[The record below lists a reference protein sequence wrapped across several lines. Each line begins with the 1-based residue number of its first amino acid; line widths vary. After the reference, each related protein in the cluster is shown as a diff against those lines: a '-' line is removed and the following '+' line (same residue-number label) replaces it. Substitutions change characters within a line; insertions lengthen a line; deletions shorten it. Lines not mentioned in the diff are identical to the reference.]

1 MAKARRQKGEEQK
14 SESPACVLL
23 HQKLCLSVDVDNK
36 RIFGYT
42 ELKIQL
48 REGTEQIALNAG
60 NLSIGNV
67 TVDGEQSK
75 FEYSPH
81 FQDKSSEDERRWSSV
96 ECSNSAATTAS
107 SLYISTLAQEALPN
121 LVIQC
126 QKSDTMLSNGNVE
139 ENTENEASVVPNN
152 ADEQAADGCNG
163 HLVDKAQNVKLVHI
177 DYSLEGPE
185 TGIHF
190 TKSLAHTNSQI
201 KRACCWFP
209 CMDSLNQC
217 CSFDLEF
224 TVRGDFLAV
233 SNGNLLYQVLTKDD
247 PPRKTFV
254 YELTSPVSAHHI
266 SLAVGPL
273 EVLPDGHNTV
283 VSHMCFSPNLPKL
296 QHTMGFFH
304 TVYSYY
310 EEYLGGEFPLGSYKQ
325 IFLPP
330 EVLVSSTCLGASMCV
345 FSSDLLYDERVLDQA
360 IDTRMK
366 LAHALARQ
374 WFGVY
379 VTAEDPV
386 DEWLLDGLAGFL
398 TDNFMKRFLG
408 NNEARFRRFKA
419 NCAVCKV
426 DVSGLTALS
435 STAASTDLYGTQ
447 AIGFYGKIRSWKA
460 VAVLQM
466 LEKQMGPDSFQ
477 KILQMIIGR
486 ELGTSRS
493 KKLSTREFRHLVN
506 RVGNLERPFLKE
518 FFPRWIESCGCP
530 LMRMGVSYSKRRNM
544 VELAVMRDCTA
555 ANSGFMST
563 DNNSGSESVMSGK
576 EGGDGGWPGMMSIRV
591 HELDGVY
598 DHPVLPLAGE
608 AWQLVELQCH
618 SKLSA
623 KRNPKSKKGAKPD
636 GSDDNADLANQDAPR
651 SGMESPL
658 LWIRIDPEMEYL
670 AEIHFHQPIQMWI
683 NQLEKDKDVVAQ
695 SQAIAVLERLPQLS
709 FPVVNALNNFLH
721 DSKAFW
727 RVRIEAAYTLAVTAS
742 EETDLTG
749 LLHLVKF
756 YKSRR
761 FDPDIGLPRPNDF
774 RDIPEYFVLEAIP
787 HAVALARGANK
798 RSPREAIEFILQ
810 LLKYN
815 DNNGNPYSDVYWLAA
830 MVQAIGE
837 LEFGQQS
844 ISYLTSLLKRIDRLL
859 QLDSF
864 MPSYNGVLT
873 VSCVRALAQI
883 ALKMSTS
890 VSVGHI
896 YELIKPFRSS
906 RNPWKVR
913 IEASKVLL
921 DLEFHYNSL
930 DEAISLFLKFLYDE
944 QSLRG
949 QSKLALHVM
958 HLCQVNV
965 ESKME
970 SQISYATLVSLLD
983 LLTSRM
989 SYNNI
994 YLRHHVFCILQIVA
1008 GRSPTLFGVPKPIPP
1023 TTVPETFGDAQNG
1036 MAPLE
1041 QPVQVPQETSADVQP
1056 STQVPLEVSADVD
1069 PQLHLVVEV
1078 STDVEQQQARDMT
1091 VEISTDTSKHFD
1103 VPPAEGTRLLEP
1115 STATSMQND
1124 DLPVVEM
1131 MPPKEPDALPVVKGA
1146 VSREPSTDTSK
1157 HFGGVPIIVENVR
1170 EANSVSQGSERRPNV
1185 LKIRVRQSSS
1195 KADEGSTRNL
1205 GQTPARSAR
1214 GNENEVGPCS
1224 SVSVDAPARSARG
1237 TPKVNNNEEANSFHD
1252 RDSRMTT
1259 SIASANKQLS
1269 MHDEI
1274 SKDLQC
1280 TADSKYE
1287 DAGGNKAKIPSEEE
1301 AKEKKKKEKK
1311 EKDKEKKRK
1320 REDKLDKKDDPE
1332 YLERKRLKKEKKR
1345 LEKERAKMES
1355 KGIVAATS
1363 SEPPRIV
1370 VKPVVVPVPGP
1381 SIVPQVSRETNK
1393 VQQQSGAPKIRIKI
1407 KGFGLGRSTPSE
1419 K

>member
-14 SESPACVLL
+14 PESPGCVLL
-23 HQKLCLSVDVDNK
+23 HQKLCLSIDVESK

-42 ELKIQL
+42 ELKILL

-60 NLSIGNV
+60 NLSIGSV
-67 TVDGEQSK
+67 TVDGEPPNFK
-75 FEYSPH
+75 YLPH
-81 FQDKSSEDERRWSSV
+81 FQDSGEDERRWSSV
-96 ECSNSAATTAS
+96 ECSNSAADAAS
-107 SLYISTLAQEALPN
+107 SLYISTLAKEASPN

-126 QKSDTMLSNGNVE
+126 QNCDPLLSNGKVE
-139 ENTENEASVVPNN
+139 ENTENGATVGSNN
-152 ADEQAADGCNG
+152 CDEQTADGCNG
-163 HLVDKAQNVKLVHI
+163 HSEEKAHNVKLVHI
-177 DYSLEGPE
+177 DYSLEGSE

-190 TKSLAHTNSQI
+190 TKKLAHTNSQLG
-201 KRACCWFP
+201 RACCWFP

-224 TVRGDFLAV
+224 TVGADFLAV

-254 YELTSPVSAHHI
+254 YKLTSPVSAHHI
-266 SLAVGPL
+266 SLVVGPI
-273 EVLPDGHNTV
+273 EVLPDSHNNV
-283 VSHMCFSPNLPKL
+283 VSHMCLSPNSPKL
-296 QHTMGFFH
+296 QHTVGFFH

-310 EEYLGGEFPLGSYKQ
+310 EEYLGGPFPFGSYKQ
-325 IFLPP
+325 IFLPS
-330 EVLVSSTCLGASMCV
+330 EVLVSSTSLGASMCV

-360 IDTRMK
+360 IDTRIK

-379 VTAEDPV
+379 MTAEDPV

-398 TDNFMKRFLG
+398 TDNYIKRFLG

-419 NCAVCKV
+419 NCAVCKL
-426 DVSGLTALS
+426 DVSGVTALS
-435 STAASTDLYGTQ
+435 SAAASTDLYGTQ
-447 AIGFYGKIRSWKA
+447 AIGLYGKVRSWKA

-477 KILQMIIGR
+477 KILQTTVGR
-486 ELGTSRS
+486 ELGASRS

-506 RVGNLERPFLKE
+506 KVGNLERPFLKE

-530 LMRMGVSYSKRRNM
+530 LIRMGVSYNKRRNM

-555 ANSGFMST
+555 VNSGFIST

-576 EGGDGGWPGMMSIRV
+576 EGGDGGWPGMMSIRL
-591 HELDGVY
+591 HEVEGVY

-608 AWQLVELQCH
+608 TWQLVELQCH

-623 KRNPKSKKGAKPD
+623 KRNPKPKKGVKAD
-636 GSDDNADLANQDAPR
+636 GSDDNADLANQDVPR
-651 SGMESPL
+651 AGMDSPL
-658 LWIRIDPEMEYL
+658 LWIRVDPEMEYL
-670 AEIHFHQPIQMWI
+670 AEIHFHQPVQLWI

-695 SQAIAVLERLPQLS
+695 AQAITVLEKLPQLS
-709 FPVVNALNNFLH
+709 FSVVNALNNFLH

-787 HAVALARGANK
+787 HAVALARAANK

-815 DNNGNPYSDVYWLAA
+815 DNNGNPYSDVYWLAT

-844 ISYLTSLLKRIDRLL
+844 ISYLKSLLKRIDRLL

-873 VSCVRALAQI
+873 VSCVRTLAQI
-883 ALKMSTS
+883 ALKMSSS

-906 RNPWKVR
+906 GNPWKVR
-913 IEASKVLL
+913 VEASKVLL
-921 DLEFHYNSL
+921 DLEFHYKGL
-930 DEAISLFLKFLYDE
+930 DEAILLFLKFLDE
-944 QSLRG
+944 EHFLRG
-949 QSKLALHVM
+949 ESKLALHVM
-958 HLCQVNV
+958 HLCQVNF
-965 ESKME
+965 EAKMDNH
-970 SQISYATLVSLLD
+970 ISYNSLVSLLD
-983 LLTSRM
+983 LLSSRK

-1008 GRSPTLFGVPKPIPP
+1008 GRPPTLYGVPKPAPPAPIPK
-1023 TTVPETFGDAQNG
+1023 TFGAAAQTSTVP
-1036 MAPLE
+1036 LE
-1041 QPVQVPQETSADVQP
+1041 HPI
-1056 STQVPLEVSADVD
+1056 QVPLEASADVHPSAHVPLEISAD
-1069 PQLHLVVEV
+1069 VELLPQSIVEL
-1078 STDVEQQQARDMT
+1078 STDGERQTREMT

-1103 VPPAEGTRLLEP
+1103 MPPAERTRPPEP
-1115 STATSMQND
+1115 STATSKQNDDLSLVETTLHKEPD
-1124 DLPVVEM
+1124 DLPVVE
-1131 MPPKEPDALPVVKGA
+1131 GTH
-1146 VSREPSTDTSK
+1146 SREPSTDTSK

-1170 EANSVSQGSERRPNV
+1170 ESNSVSQSSQRRPNV

-1195 KADEGSTRNL
+1195 KADGNNRNQR
-1205 GQTPARSAR
+1205 QTPGR

-1224 SVSVDAPARSARG
+1224 SVSVDAPARSTRE
-1237 TPKVNNNEEANSFHD
+1237 TPKVNIDEANSFHNH
-1252 RDSRMTT
+1252 DSRMTT
-1259 SIASANKQLS
+1259 SIASANKRVSL
-1269 MHDEI
+1269 HDEI

-1280 TADSKYE
+1280 TADSKNE
-1287 DAGGNKAKIPSEEE
+1287 DGGSSQAKIPSEEKE
-1301 AKEKKKKEKK
+1301 AKEKRKKEK
-1311 EKDKEKKRK
+1311 KEKKRK
-1320 REDKLDKKDDPE
+1320 REDKADKKDDPV
-1332 YLERKRLKKEKKR
+1332 YMERKRLKKEKRR
-1345 LEKERAKMES
+1345 LEKERAKMEN
-1355 KGIVAATS
+1355 KGVVAAI
-1363 SEPPRIV
+1363 SEPRVV
-1370 VKPVVVPVPGP
+1370 VKTVVAPTPGP
-1381 SIVPQVSRETNK
+1381 SIVPPVSRETNK
-1393 VQQQSGAPKIRIKI
+1393 VQQQSVAPKIRIKI
-1407 KGFGLGRSTPSE
+1407 KGLGLGSSTPSE